1 MKHIIEAYSRI
12 DEQAHITGIAL
23 IPRISRNDNLYT
35 KDELKRFDN
44 KTVPLNWE
52 HDPSKKIG
60 KVTFHYNQEL
70 ETVFYDGMITDEG
83 SANLARNKILFTSIE
98 ADPQGTKEIC
108 NGPTD
113 CFNMPFGLNPIGLA
127 LTETP
132 GIPETS
138 LKVIESFIKE
148 NCVQDCI
155 KDKKDAGK
163 DIDDKAIAI
172 CHSECDDNKEM
183 AHCPEGQIH
192 KDGHCVDAEILR
204 KELNLLNRRMETI
217 EERLEPKTC
226 ERCGK
231 QKKLV

>member
-98 ADPQGTKEIC
+98 ADPQGMKEIC

-183 AHCPEGQIH
+183 VHCPEGQIH
-192 KDGHCVDAEILR
+192 KDGHCVDAENLQ
-204 KELNLLNRRMETI
+204 KEINFLNRRVTEL
-217 EERLEPKTC
+217 EEKLRPKTC